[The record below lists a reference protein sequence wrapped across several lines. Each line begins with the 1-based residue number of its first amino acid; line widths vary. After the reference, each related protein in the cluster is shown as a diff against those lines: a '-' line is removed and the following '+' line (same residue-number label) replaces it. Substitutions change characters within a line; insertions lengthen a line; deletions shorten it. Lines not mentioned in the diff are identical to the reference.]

1 MVDRITGQRHVLVFG
16 DEVPEEEK
24 REVVFRTGP
33 AAGSSLSGCR
43 IQKGRS
49 QDTVIKVP
57 LSIASGN
64 KTEFNRRSL
73 HILRITWKMSFPA
86 RISGTRH
93 SVIRGLDT
101 YRIMVR
107 REPCQPYIV
116 HIFKMETQQ
125 AFCADDSNPEPD

>member
-1 MVDRITGQRHVLVFG
+1 
-16 DEVPEEEK
+16 
-24 REVVFRTGP
+24 
-33 AAGSSLSGCR
+33 
-43 IQKGRS
+43 
-49 QDTVIKVP
+49 
-57 LSIASGN
+57 
-64 KTEFNRRSL
+64 
-73 HILRITWKMSFPA
+73 MSFPA
-86 RISGTRH
+86 RIAGTRH